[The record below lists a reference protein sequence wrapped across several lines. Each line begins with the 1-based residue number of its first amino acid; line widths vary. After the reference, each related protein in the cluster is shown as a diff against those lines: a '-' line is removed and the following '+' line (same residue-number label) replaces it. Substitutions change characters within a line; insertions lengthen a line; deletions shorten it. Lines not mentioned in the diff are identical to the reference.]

1 MVKNLPA
8 SPGDARDVGSIP
20 RSGISTGGGNGNPLQ
35 CSGLENPMNRG
46 AWMATGHGLDMTE
59 HTHTHTHTHTHRAP
73 LPLLYNGFGKSPLT
87 FKGHNDIFAL
97 MFNFL
102 IQVISDTIN

>member
-20 RSGISTGGGNGNPLQ
+20 RSGISTGVGNGNPLQ

-46 AWMATGHGLDMTE
+46 AWRATGHGLVMTE
-59 HTHTHTHTHTHRAP
+59 HTHTHRHTHRAP